1 MWSFPSE
8 SSGTNACTLF
18 SYPMASLAIRK
29 NTGIW
34 HGIGEL
40 VAVQHD
46 KIISRRKAHR
56 SEMHSTLPNPHN
68 FALPPSWRRL
78 GTGPCFTQN
87 LNIPPRN
94 PAVDKC
100 KRVDRPDLAGLDF
113 VLVGTENPVEE
124 RSLASGSS

>member
-40 VAVQHD
+40 VDVQHD
-46 KIISRRKAHR
+46 KIVSRRKAHR
-56 SEMHSTLPNPHN
+56 SECIAHLPNPHN
-68 FALPPSWRRL
+68 LSVRHFKLIPTCFYLLLSPFLAPTGHRALLYPEPQHPPTKSSR
-78 GTGPCFTQN
+78 GQMQ
-87 LNIPPRN
+87 
-94 PAVDKC
+94 
-100 KRVDRPDLAGLDF
+100 AG
-113 VLVGTENPVEE
+113 
-124 RSLASGSS
+124 